1 MNINPLISIITV
13 SYNAVLTIEA
23 TIISVIKQSYPNIEY
38 IIIDG
43 GSTDGTVEIIK
54 KYTDRI
60 TYWCSE
66 PDKGIYD
73 AMNKGID
80 QARGEWINFMNAG
93 DTFYDYSVL
102 SYIFSQNISDIYSI
116 VYGKT
121 LFIYDT
127 MNQIVVKGNNK
138 YMPAC
143 HQSIFARTEDM
154 KNNKFDL
161 KYKIASD
168 YNYFHSLFF
177 RNSNYLF
184 VDCIISK
191 YDAMNGISSKNRNRC
206 FKEISNIT
214 YPYPLSCLLIGLYYL
229 KQFIKWFLNK

>member
-1 MNINPLISIITV
+1 MNPLLSIITIV
-13 SYNAVLTIEA
+13 YNDYQNIEKTIL
-23 TIISVIKQSYPNIEY
+23 SVINQTYKNIEY

-43 GSTDGTVEIIK
+43 GSSDGTIDVIK
-54 KYTDRI
+54 KYENKI
-60 TYWCSE
+60 SYWISE
-66 PDKGIYD
+66 SDKGIYD

-80 QARGEWINFMNAG
+80 QATGKWINFMNAG
-93 DTFYDYSVL
+93 DTFYDDSVL
-102 SYIFSQNISDIYSI
+102 SYIFSQNIADIYSI

-127 MNQIVVKGNNK
+127 MSQIVMKSNNK

-143 HQSIFARTEDM
+143 HQSIFVRTEDM

-161 KYKIASD
+161 KYKIAAD
-168 YNYFHSLFF
+168 YNYFHALFF
-177 RNSNYLF
+177 RNPNYLF

-191 YDAMNGISSKNRNRC
+191 YDAVNGISSKNRNIC

-214 YPYPLSCLLIGLYYL
+214 YPYPISRLRIGLYCL
-229 KQFIKWFLNK
+229 KQFIKTLLNK